1 MTTDVVK
8 ITWDQARAAASELAA
23 RWEGKGIDRVYGI
36 PRGGVPPALMVAQVL
51 DVPVVGPDNA
61 EWHNNFATMLVV
73 DDLVDHG
80 TTLGRY
86 AFGRNGAGTVFDHT
100 DALFRKPHSPVE
112 LAPDAIEVDG
122 WLHLPWESMGAPTDA
137 VTRLLEYIGE
147 DPRRDGLV
155 DTPARV
161 VKALREMTEGYHLDA
176 KTILER
182 TFDEH
187 CDDMIMV
194 RDIPFTSLCEHH
206 LLPFTGT
213 ATVGYIPHKSGGV
226 VGLSKLAR
234 LVEMHARRLQVQER
248 MTAAIAADIEEHL
261 GAFGVG
267 VVVRAY
273 HSCMAV
279 RGVRKSAEMVT
290 STMLGAMREDARA
303 RAEFLD
309 LSR

>member
-8 ITWDQARAAASELAA
+8 ITWDDAWVAARALAA
-23 RWEGKGIDRVYGI
+23 RWERCGIDRVYGVLA
-36 PRGGVPPALMVAQVL
+36 GGVPPALMVAQLLGVE
-51 DVPVVGPDNA
+51 VVSNVGPS
-61 EWHNNFATMLVV
+61 ATTLVV
-73 DDLVDHG
+73 DDLVDSG
-80 TTLGRY
+80 KTLSRWALGRNPE
-86 AFGRNGAGTVFDHT
+86 GSVWLT
-100 DALFRKPHSPVE
+100 DALFRKPHSPAE
-112 LAPDAIEVDG
+112 LAPEALVQDG
-122 WLHLPWESMGAPTDA
+122 WLHFPWEAHGAPTDA

-147 DPRRDGLV
+147 DPRRDGLL
-155 DTPARV
+155 DTPQRV

-176 KTILER
+176 GTILER

-187 CDDMIMV
+187 CDDMIVV
-194 RDIPFTSLCEHH
+194 RQVPFTSLCEHH

-213 ATVGYIPHKSGGV
+213 ATVGYIPAESGGV

-290 STMLGAMREDARA
+290 STMLGAMRQDARA